1 MKIQKGI
8 VSYKGRNDIVCMYGI
23 DDSNTQYYFL
33 DNTDTKKFSNGNR
46 MATVALVEAVDPMK
60 EPSQIGVIDDNGGV
74 VIPFENKSI
83 RPVTD
88 NVILVEPAVPKGES
102 VVEAIKLKNDPLSA
116 TKLVSTPAII
126 KEKINQKMGTEGR
139 YLFNDQ
145 FSEATVCTIS
155 GENLVNGEYYSFIAN
170 ANDKLYMSK
179 NTPESEVVEF
189 GLFDN
194 AKNVESMT
202 ASAGSIDVGTVSV
215 DQQVIENSF
224 AQGTETVAEQA
235 QVPIDAQ
242 AVEASIPP
250 VVGEAPVAEQA
261 QVPVDAQ
268 AVEASIPPVVGE
280 APVAEQAQVPVDAQE
295 VAASTE
301 FPGDITAQSIE
312 NNLEAAT
319 TSDNGN
325 EQELEFNFGDSQEP
339 TEETEEV
346 KAEEVQEISEE
357 TEEVKAEEE
366 VQEIAEETEEV
377 KSEEEVQEIAEET
390 EEVKSE
396 EEVQEIPEETEEV
409 KAEEEVQEIPEE
421 TEEVKAE
428 EEVQE
433 IPEET
438 EEVKAEE
445 EEEVQEN
452 KDEIKPI
459 EENNDMEDV
468 QSEGYT
474 DISDIS
480 SSIFDFNEED
490 NLFKNSMVKTDS
502 ILTDDIYDSFDFDIS
517 DDNKETIYDDA
528 AKYMEG
534 LLKMIKDQKAVISK
548 YEEKTATLE
557 AQRDAAVEK
566 VKDQNSKI
574 ELLSN
579 KMREISSVATK
590 LDSKCKVLE
599 SKGQDQAKVIDLKN
613 KEIRSLKERL
623 ESKEQSQ
630 FEGKQNLEKILT
642 VTKAFLN
649 DEDSYEKTSYYRKA
663 A

>member
-1 MKIQKGI
+1 
-8 VSYKGRNDIVCMYGI
+8 
-23 DDSNTQYYFL
+23 
-33 DNTDTKKFSNGNR
+33 
-46 MATVALVEAVDPMK
+46 
-60 EPSQIGVIDDNGGV
+60 
-74 VIPFENKSI
+74 
-83 RPVTD
+83 
-88 NVILVEPAVPKGES
+88 
-102 VVEAIKLKNDPLSA
+102 
-116 TKLVSTPAII
+116 
-126 KEKINQKMGTEGR
+126 
-139 YLFNDQ
+139 
-145 FSEATVCTIS
+145 
-155 GENLVNGEYYSFIAN
+155 
-170 ANDKLYMSK
+170 
-179 NTPESEVVEF
+179 
-189 GLFDN
+189 
-194 AKNVESMT
+194 
-202 ASAGSIDVGTVSV
+202 
-215 DQQVIENSF
+215 
-224 AQGTETVAEQA
+224 
-235 QVPIDAQ
+235 
-242 AVEASIPP
+242 
-250 VVGEAPVAEQA
+250 
-261 QVPVDAQ
+261 
-268 AVEASIPPVVGE
+268 
-280 APVAEQAQVPVDAQE
+280 
-295 VAASTE
+295 
-301 FPGDITAQSIE
+301 
-312 NNLEAAT
+312 
-319 TSDNGN
+319 
-325 EQELEFNFGDSQEP
+325 
-339 TEETEEV
+339 
-346 KAEEVQEISEE
+346 
-357 TEEVKAEEE
+357 
-366 VQEIAEETEEV
+366 
-377 KSEEEVQEIAEET
+377 
-390 EEVKSE
+390 
-396 EEVQEIPEETEEV
+396 
-409 KAEEEVQEIPEE
+409 
-421 TEEVKAE
+421 
-428 EEVQE
+428 
-433 IPEET
+433 
-438 EEVKAEE
+438 
-445 EEEVQEN
+445 
-452 KDEIKPI
+452 
-459 EENNDMEDV
+459 MEDV

>member
-235 QVPIDAQ
+235 QVPVDAQ
-242 AVEASIPP
+242 AVEASIPPVVGEAPVAEQAQVPVDAQTVEASIPPVVGEAPVAEQAQVPVDAQAVEVSIPP

-280 APVAEQAQVPVDAQE
+280 APVVEQAQVPVDAQAVE
-295 VAASTE
+295 ASTE

-339 TEETEEV
+339 TEEV
-346 KAEEVQEISEE
+346 KA
-357 TEEVKAEEE
+357 
-366 VQEIAEETEEV
+366 
-377 KSEEEVQEIAEET
+377 
-390 EEVKSE
+390 
-396 EEVQEIPEETEEV
+396 
-409 KAEEEVQEIPEE
+409 
-421 TEEVKAE
+421 
-428 EEVQE
+428 
-433 IPEET
+433 
-438 EEVKAEE
+438 E

-468 QSEGYT
+468 HLEGYT

-480 SSIFDFNEED
+480 SNIFDFNEED

-579 KMREISSVATK
+579 KMRELSSVATK